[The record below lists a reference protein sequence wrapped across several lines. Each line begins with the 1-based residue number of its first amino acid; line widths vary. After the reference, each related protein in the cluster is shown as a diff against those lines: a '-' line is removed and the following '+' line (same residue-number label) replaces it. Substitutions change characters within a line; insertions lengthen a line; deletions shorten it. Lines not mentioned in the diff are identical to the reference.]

1 MVGPETEKGLDNEHD
16 SDQSNLIIKPKV
28 QFVQHFISCHSKHWI
43 PLSMLMLLLQACCS
57 ESSGV
62 RTVLLMGNTDPCL
75 LRWFKSQNSYLTYST
90 ILCVGSH
97 VCHFGCFYGCIH
109 IYTGCICMYTSV
121 THAYPQAVSA
131 QCGGLCFVVVRG
143 QAHSSSH
150 WSPGCQRGHEL
161 LLSMNGMCP
170 PSSSECVE
178 LQAEL
183 SSGLHLGLWGWRHS
197 PRADYGIFTHLEVIW
212 RRELAG
218 ATVHSTLGVFHLR
231 K

>member
-109 IYTGCICMYTSV
+109 IYTGCIYICIHLFPTHTLKQCLLSVEGCVSLWCVGKHILPHTDPQDVREDTSCFSAWMACV
-121 THAYPQAVSA
+121 RHLAVS
-131 QCGGLCFVVVRG
+131 V
-143 QAHSSSH
+143 
-150 WSPGCQRGHEL
+150 
-161 LLSMNGMCP
+161 
-170 PSSSECVE
+170 
-178 LQAEL
+178 
-183 SSGLHLGLWGWRHS
+183 
-197 PRADYGIFTHLEVIW
+197 
-212 RRELAG
+212 
-218 ATVHSTLGVFHLR
+218 
-231 K
+231 